1 MTTDSQLST
10 DMNTPMQHSQP
21 PPRGSRAQ
29 LAFVTALTVS
39 RIPLVLLFLVCCAVG
54 ARAESPWWDVAGLV
68 LMVLSAVSDLFDGM
82 LARKWNVTTR
92 FGALCDPLADKA
104 FYVVVFP
111 ALTARLFD
119 FPPAAAARL
128 GVAENPE
135 FAHASLMLFFTVFY
149 LLRDQWVSFLRA
161 AAAGVSTKADMRAGW
176 SGKIRTA
183 LSFPIGCLLYAYV
196 AFHWGWLSRPLM
208 MGIEVFGL
216 LVNFYSVYDY
226 TKRYGFAF
234 RENMRK

>member
-1 MTTDSQLST
+1 
-10 DMNTPMQHSQP
+10 MQIRYAGFTAQQALP
-21 PPRGSRAQ
+21 LILVVLLIFAVPLILRRRGKQGPDKEQRGTQRQEPRGSNA
-29 LAFVTALTVS
+29 
-39 RIPLVLLFLVCCAVG
+39 
-54 ARAESPWWDVAGLV
+54 
-68 LMVLSAVSDLFDGM
+68 
-82 LARKWNVTTR
+82 
-92 FGALCDPLADKA
+92 
-104 FYVVVFP
+104 
-111 ALTARLFD
+111 
-119 FPPAAAARL
+119 
-128 GVAENPE
+128 
-135 FAHASLMLFFTVFY
+135 
-149 LLRDQWVSFLRA
+149 
-161 AAAGVSTKADMRAGW
+161 TKADMRAGW